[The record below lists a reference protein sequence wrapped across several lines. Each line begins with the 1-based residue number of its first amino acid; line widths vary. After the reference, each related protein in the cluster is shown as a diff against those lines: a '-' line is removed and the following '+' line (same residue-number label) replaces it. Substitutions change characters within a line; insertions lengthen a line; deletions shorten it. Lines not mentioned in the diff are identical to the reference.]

1 MKKCILQGWQ
11 KRIPN
16 CLLHSYLY
24 ERKNISVFMGKELQT
39 LSLYKACDFVQMH
52 DCVSKLWI
60 VASTGGLASKVKQK
74 QHK

>member
-1 MKKCILQGWQ
+1 
-11 KRIPN
+11 
-16 CLLHSYLY
+16 
-24 ERKNISVFMGKELQT
+24 MGKELQT
-39 LSLYKACDFVQMH
+39 LSLYKASDFVQMH